1 MLETYRFDSAK
12 KKLTK
17 HAKIQ
22 SNSWINVTDPSTEE
36 IELLTKKLHIP
47 SDFIYYSLDADESA
61 RAEHDPDYNAT
72 LIIFNIPILEKDP
85 QKSDKYL
92 YKTSPLGI
100 IVTDSTVLTIN
111 KTPVTFLQSF
121 VDGQIKGFNPQ
132 NHRRSVLQILFRI
145 SSIYLQYLRDIN
157 RSREQIETR
166 LQSSLRN
173 EELFDLMTIQRGL
186 VYFMMSLKT
195 DKMVLASLMRTNM
208 LDLNEDEIELLD
220 DIQIENQQAIEMAE
234 ISNTI
239 INETA
244 DTYSSIINNNM
255 NSVMKFLASYSIILT
270 IPGLVFSFYGMNV
283 DLPLSHSKTSWL
295 ITLFISLIISGVLV
309 YRFWR
314 KRYIK

>member
-1 MLETYRFDSAK
+1 MKLK

-22 SNSWINVTDPSTEE
+22 PNSWINITDPTQEE
-36 IELLTKKLHIP
+36 IDLLTKKLHVP

-72 LIIFNIPILEKDP
+72 LIIFNMPILEKDD
-85 QKSDKYL
+85 QQADKFR

-100 IVTDSTVLTIN
+100 IVTDSVILTIN
-111 KTPVTFLQSF
+111 KTPVDFLQSF
-121 VDGQIKGFNPQ
+121 IDNQIKNFNPQ
-132 NHRRSVLQILFRI
+132 EQRRSVLQILYRI
-145 SSIYLQYLRDIN
+145 STIYLQYLRDIN
-157 RSREQIETR
+157 RSRERIENR
-166 LQSSLRN
+166 LQKSLRN
-173 EELFDLMTIQRGL
+173 EELYDLMGIQRGL

-195 DKMVLASLMRTNM
+195 DKMVLASLMRSNM
-208 LDLNEDEIELLD
+208 LMLNESEIDLLD

-234 ISNTI
+234 ISNSI

-255 NSVMKFLASYSIILT
+255 NNVMKFLASYSILLT

-283 DLPLSHSKTSWL
+283 ALPLANFKISW
-295 ITLFISLIISGVLV
+295 IVTIAISLTIAGLLGF
-309 YRFWR
+309 RFWR
-314 KRYIK
+314 KRYF

>member
-17 HAKIQ
+17 HTKIQ
-22 SNSWINVTDPSTEE
+22 SNSWINVTDPSTAE
-36 IELLTKKLHIP
+36 IDLLTKKLHIP

-61 RAEHDPDYNAT
+61 RAEHDPDYHAT
-72 LIIFNIPILEKDP
+72 LIIFDMPILEKDSKNP
-85 QKSDKYL
+85 DKYL

-100 IVTDSTVLTIN
+100 IVTDSAILTIN
-111 KTPVTFLQSF
+111 KTPVSFLQSF
-121 VDGQIKGFNPQ
+121 IDGQIKGFNPQ
-132 NHRRSVLQILFRI
+132 DYHRSVLQILFRI
-145 SSIYLQYLRDIN
+145 STIYLQYLRDIN
-157 RSREQIETR
+157 RSRETIETR
-166 LQSSLRN
+166 LQNSLQN

-208 LDLNEDEIELLD
+208 LNLNDADIEFLD

-255 NSVMKFLASYSIILT
+255 NSVMKFLTSYSIILT

-283 DLPLSHSKTSWL
+283 ALPLSGFKNSWL
-295 ITLFISLIISGVLV
+295 ITLLISLVIGGVLV

-314 KRYIK
+314 NRYIK

>member
-85 QKSDKYL
+85 QKPDKYL

-132 NHRRSVLQILFRI
+132 NYRRSVLQVLFRI

-166 LQSSLRN
+166 LQSSLQN

-283 DLPLSHSKTSWL
+283 DLPLSRSKTSWL